1 MKRFFL
7 LIISMV
13 TVMFVTAQGNNLTV
27 SSLQGTS
34 VGSILQDHLAGD
46 GVLLSGCQ
54 YPNINAMMQPAKFNG
69 QTGNVSSPQIG
80 TFNRNGFTNFPI
92 STGLVMTTGNVSV
105 AAGPNSSTSASSPV
119 SPPYIESALNQ
130 YTTGTISS
138 SASLEFDFIAMADT
152 FCFNYVFASE
162 EYCEFVNQPNVND
175 VFAFLLTGIDPV
187 TFQTTT
193 RNVAVVP
200 GSITASNPNGTPV
213 AISNVNHGY
222 FGGSHS
228 PTATGSS
235 PSNSQYFIC
244 NGSNSNGVQYDG
256 YTTKLAAQ
264 STIFSCNTYH
274 MKLAIANLGD
284 QLYDSGVFL
293 EEGSFYSP
301 HVRVEQAWESEQ
313 GGDTLIQNCRNLDL
327 TFSIEHPFI
336 TAYTS
341 VIIQTGGDAVLGV
354 DYSLT
359 TDEGMELTVDNNE
372 FFYQPG
378 DTVELVHVTMLPTVT
393 FTNPDQVKT
402 AELYI
407 VTQGCNGFPDLMDVF
422 YKKDTIILHLQANDS
437 VRLRD
442 TAFVACDTLTY
453 MEVQQVR
460 GTENLSFQWS
470 PATNIADPESLATA
484 CAITQSG
491 TYHVVASDRWEC
503 MTDTATVEV
512 TVVPRPDIDIT
523 YTPDHGCQPLPVTW
537 QAQYSPDYA
546 TLHWTIYNDSSYTY
560 VDSAVTLH
568 TSLPDE
574 GYYSAKLVVTSQP
587 GCSDSLTLENVVH
600 VAGYP
605 HADFLFSPSEPQ
617 NGEEVFF
624 YNQSTGTN
632 LTDFVWNFGDGHS
645 SYVQD
650 PSHAYHLQESDLMTV
665 RLTVTNSDGCS
676 DDTIQVVP
684 VEDNFAFY
692 VPSAFTPNT
701 DGVNEV
707 FLPKVNGVANY
718 EFVIYSR
725 DGELIFYTN
734 NPEQGW
740 DGTLDGKPAPQG
752 VYVWKIN
759 YARIGTPEEMK
770 ARNGSVTLVR

>member
-1 MKRFFL
+1 
-7 LIISMV
+7 
-13 TVMFVTAQGNNLTV
+13 MF
-27 SSLQGTS
+27 
-34 VGSILQDHLAGD
+34 I
-46 GVLLSGCQ
+46 
-54 YPNINAMMQPAKFNG
+54 
-69 QTGNVSSPQIG
+69 
-80 TFNRNGFTNFPI
+80 
-92 STGLVMTTGNVSV
+92 
-105 AAGPNSSTSASSPV
+105 
-119 SPPYIESALNQ
+119 
-130 YTTGTISS
+130 
-138 SASLEFDFIAMADT
+138 
-152 FCFNYVFASE
+152 
-162 EYCEFVNQPNVND
+162 
-175 VFAFLLTGIDPV
+175 
-187 TFQTTT
+187 
-193 RNVAVVP
+193 
-200 GSITASNPNGTPV
+200 
-213 AISNVNHGY
+213 
-222 FGGSHS
+222 
-228 PTATGSS
+228 
-235 PSNSQYFIC
+235 
-244 NGSNSNGVQYDG
+244 
-256 YTTKLAAQ
+256 
-264 STIFSCNTYH
+264 
-274 MKLAIANLGD
+274 
-284 QLYDSGVFL
+284 

-301 HVRVEQAWESEQ
+301 RVAVEQDWESEQ

-359 TDEGMELTVDNNE
+359 TEEGMELTVDNNE
-372 FFYQPG
+372 FVYQPG

-407 VTQGCNGFPDLMDVF
+407 VTQGCNGFPDLMDLF
-422 YKKDTIILHLQANDS
+422 YKRDTIIMHLQANDS

-442 TAFVACDTLTY
+442 TVFVACDTLTY

-512 TVVPRPDIDIT
+512 TVVPRPDINIT

-546 TLHWTIYNDSSYTY
+546 TLHWTIYNDSSYTH

-650 PSHAYHLQESDLMTV
+650 PSHAYHLQESNLMTV

-759 YARIGTPEEMK
+759 YARIGTPEEMMV
-770 ARNGSVTLVR
+770 RNGSVTLVR

>member
-1 MKRFFL
+1 
-7 LIISMV
+7 
-13 TVMFVTAQGNNLTV
+13 
-27 SSLQGTS
+27 
-34 VGSILQDHLAGD
+34 
-46 GVLLSGCQ
+46 
-54 YPNINAMMQPAKFNG
+54 
-69 QTGNVSSPQIG
+69 
-80 TFNRNGFTNFPI
+80 
-92 STGLVMTTGNVSV
+92 
-105 AAGPNSSTSASSPV
+105 
-119 SPPYIESALNQ
+119 
-130 YTTGTISS
+130 
-138 SASLEFDFIAMADT
+138 
-152 FCFNYVFASE
+152 
-162 EYCEFVNQPNVND
+162 
-175 VFAFLLTGIDPV
+175 
-187 TFQTTT
+187 
-193 RNVAVVP
+193 
-200 GSITASNPNGTPV
+200 
-213 AISNVNHGY
+213 
-222 FGGSHS
+222 
-228 PTATGSS
+228 
-235 PSNSQYFIC
+235 
-244 NGSNSNGVQYDG
+244 
-256 YTTKLAAQ
+256 
-264 STIFSCNTYH
+264 
-274 MKLAIANLGD
+274 
-284 QLYDSGVFL
+284 
-293 EEGSFYSP
+293 
-301 HVRVEQAWESEQ
+301 
-313 GGDTLIQNCRNLDL
+313 
-327 TFSIEHPFI
+327 
-336 TAYTS
+336 
-341 VIIQTGGDAVLGV
+341 
-354 DYSLT
+354 
-359 TDEGMELTVDNNE
+359 
-372 FFYQPG
+372 
-378 DTVELVHVTMLPTVT
+378 
-393 FTNPDQVKT
+393 
-402 AELYI
+402 
-407 VTQGCNGFPDLMDVF
+407 
-422 YKKDTIILHLQANDS
+422 
-437 VRLRD
+437 
-442 TAFVACDTLTY
+442 
-453 MEVQQVR
+453 
-460 GTENLSFQWS
+460 
-470 PATNIADPESLATA
+470 
-484 CAITQSG
+484 
-491 TYHVVASDRWEC
+491 

-512 TVVPRPDIDIT
+512 TVVPRPDINIT

-546 TLHWTIYNDSSYTY
+546 TLHWTIYNDSSYTH

-650 PSHAYHLQESDLMTV
+650 PSHAYHLQESNLMTV

-759 YARIGTPEEMK
+759 YARIGTPEEMMV
-770 ARNGSVTLVR
+770 RNGSVTLVR